1 MTTVQFS
8 SRQDFEEQLQSCL
21 ARAQSSLRLFDAD
34 FALWNLGSSQNDAV
48 LRHFLLAKGRIQL
61 VCHDAAHLQLRQPRF
76 MRLLADFGHLVECR
90 LTPKNL
96 RQLSDSF
103 CIADGR
109 DIVRRFHHDQ
119 PRGVA
124 AIDNPVECQT
134 SLLRF
139 DTLWNEAI
147 PGLHV
152 TVSGL

>member
-1 MTTVQFS
+1 MPTDQFS
-8 SRQDFEEQLQSCL
+8 SRQDFESQLQSCL
-21 ARAQSSLRLFDAD
+21 TRAQASLRLFDAD

-48 LRHFLLAKGRIQL
+48 LRRFLLARGRIQL

-109 DIVRRFHHDQ
+109 DIVRRFHQDL

-124 AIDNPVECQT
+124 AIDNPEECRT